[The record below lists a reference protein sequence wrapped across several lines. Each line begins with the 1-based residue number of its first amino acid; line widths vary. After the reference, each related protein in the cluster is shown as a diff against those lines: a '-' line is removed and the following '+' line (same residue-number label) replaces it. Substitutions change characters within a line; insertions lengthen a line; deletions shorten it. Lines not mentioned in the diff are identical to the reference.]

1 MPSSYQTISLLPN
14 ISKVFETIIND
25 KIVTFCN
32 INDIIPE
39 SLFSLDTTLNNT
51 CY

>member
-1 MPSSYQTISLLPN
+1 ME
-14 ISKVFETIIND
+14 KVVVILKKDNNNNALIIIND

-39 SLFSLDTTLNNT
+39 S
-51 CY
+51 